1 MSSTS
6 FGRGSTTPSQDLV
19 TKSDIDCRRPCCVSS
34 WDDTHHDV
42 DDTPQ
47 LGCRPG
53 TTPQSDSQKTGV
65 GRHGGDLPPRGSLHP
80 RIDPRIGSQPPIGGQ
95 ICPPRRQI
103 YPPGREKMA
112 KFTPPRRK
120 KRHFLGFLPPPI
132 EKNHPFFGGVAALL
146 NNILLGNFFGHEKAT
161 FVLGGGV
168 KNERGGGGIFPI
180 FSNGNRP
187 FFWIFLMLGC
197 QKKGRNGGIIPVMD
211 PHFALGIAP
220 VFTHKKNRSKN
231 LLLGGQFPPLGG

>member
-1 MSSTS
+1 MTTPHIPRCRTASDSSWRRSWMSSTS

-120 KRHFLGFLPPPI
+120 KRHFLGFLPPPNR
-132 EKNHPFFGGVAALL
+132 EKPPLFW
-146 NNILLGNFFGHEKAT
+146 
-161 FVLGGGV
+161 
-168 KNERGGGGIFPI
+168 GGGGTTKQYII
-180 FSNGNRP
+180 RE
-187 FFWIFLMLGC
+187 FFWSRKSHFC
-197 QKKGRNGGIIPVMD
+197 AGG
-211 PHFALGIAP
+211 
-220 VFTHKKNRSKN
+220 
-231 LLLGGQFPPLGG
+231 GGQKWKGGRGNFSDFF